1 MLLPSERKGARNKKC
16 AFYLFEQLG
25 PSFRFNTSSHCAMN
39 VSCLIRA
46 FRLFLMRRKTSPQ
59 VRTGCEK
66 TQCIAI
72 NAVFVLALATSSGA
86 RRVEGKKHKCLY
98 VPIGG
103 VCNLSSIVYYYSPL
117 EGDCKKWDGC
127 LGRGFYFSRPRCER
141 ACRDAPYGI
150 CALEKDE
157 GTFGVPP
164 FQKKYFYN
172 QITQQC
178 EAFDYQGNGEENARA
193 NRFDDQ
199 YECQVKC
206 GE

>member
-1 MLLPSERKGARNKKC
+1 
-16 AFYLFEQLG
+16 
-25 PSFRFNTSSHCAMN
+25 
-39 VSCLIRA
+39 
-46 FRLFLMRRKTSPQ
+46 MRREKSPQ

-66 TQCIAI
+66 TQCTAI
-72 NAVFVLALATSSGA
+72 TALFVLALATSSGA
-86 RRVEGKKHKCLY
+86 KRVASARIWRLEGLGKDFLNDQEEKVEGKKHKCLY

-103 VCNLSSIVYYYSPL
+103 ICNVSSIVYYYSPM

-193 NRFDDQ
+193 NRFDDWSQ
-199 YECQVKC
+199 CQDVLT
-206 GE
+206 ESTIQ